1 MIQGNLKKHHKV
13 KEKVVKEVLWTN
25 QGKGVLN
32 HIVPKEDK
40 NLQTK
45 KLEAEVG
52 NLQVQNA
59 DYSQIVQEL
68 SDKLKKYENKYGTVF
83 TKGSS
88 NKTK

>member
-1 MIQGNLKKHHKV
+1 MA
-13 KEKVVKEVLWTN
+13 
-25 QGKGVLN
+25 
-32 HIVPKEDK
+32 KEDK

-59 DYSQIVQEL
+59 DYQQIVQEL

-88 NKTK
+88 DNTT